1 MLFNIPCMF
10 VTSILP
16 KNTIVNLGK
25 LMKDYHS
32 LKWDIW
38 FSHIEYR
45 HIPMVERLKTIHM
58 DYVVT
63 ESYTYRQRE
72 TKCHIFMSVTIY
84 VCREERGE
92 YALPS

>member
-1 MLFNIPCMF
+1 
-10 VTSILP
+10 
-16 KNTIVNLGK
+16 
-25 LMKDYHS
+25 
-32 LKWDIW
+32 
-38 FSHIEYR
+38 
-45 HIPMVERLKTIHM
+45 MVERLKTIHM